1 MILLAYFLTLI
12 IIVLVIILIA
22 VYVLNLNKNY
32 YNKQSAYECGFDSFG
47 DARGSHDNHFYFVG
61 FLFVIFDLE
70 IVFLIPILTGLDQLT
85 TLEYLY
91 FVIFVGILVLGL
103 CIEWAIGVLQ

>member
-1 MILLAYFLTLI
+1 MILLGYFLILI
-12 IIVLVIILIA
+12 LTVLFIILIA
-22 VYVLNLNKNY
+22 VYFLNLNRSY

-70 IVFLIPILTGLDQLT
+70 IVFLIPVLTGLDQLT
-85 TLEYLY
+85 ALEYLY
-91 FVIFVGILVLGL
+91 FVVFIAILVLGL